1 VRYLTCQMPPTVLLD
16 PTPDRIIQLI
26 RSGRNIF
33 ITGPGGTGKSTI
45 VNRLNNEITNINV
58 TAMTGCAALLLECKA
73 KTLHSW
79 AGIGLGRDSTEK
91 CIEHITK
98 RSYLKKQWTSTRTL
112 VIDEVSMLTPELF
125 EKLDVIGRAV
135 RKRSMVP
142 FGGLQIIAVGDFCQL
157 PPIPRDAS
165 GQEIEMKFLFES
177 DIWDSSIQYVVLLTK
192 IWRQKDPVYQ
202 KLLSEIRLGI
212 VSEESE
218 AVLRSRMNTNWR
230 DESIRPTLL
239 FSRNSEVDR
248 VNSVNLVALEEE
260 PVSFACRTTFEPHRW
275 ALEHGNFSEAPD
287 KDSDSVRFAIN
298 KLDTDAPYLQELV
311 LKRGAQVMVL
321 RNLDIKTGLV
331 NGSRGII
338 VDFEPIRRFPIIKI
352 MNGTTHTIEP
362 YTWWSNDMPHVGRTQ
377 IPLRIAY
384 ASTIHKSQGASIDS
398 ALVDIGKTIFECGQA
413 YVALSRVRSLE
424 GLHVHALDIRR
435 IKTHPRVLE
444 YYRMIDS
451 IAKSELA
458 AAPCEGAASGG
469 GFVLTPAAESE
480 AWALNNVHKSWLPLL
495 NDVLGTPEG
504 IALEKFVSE
513 SRKSGTIYPKKE
525 DVFAALRM
533 DMSKVTVVIL
543 GQDPYHGPEQAMGL
557 AFSVPDNVAAPPSL
571 KNIMKEISSDLG
583 TTCVNANLSSW
594 TEQGVLL
601 LNTLLTVEAS
611 KPLSHAQKGWETV
624 TDRIL
629 KELSSKCSGIV
640 FLLWGK
646 TAQKKSALINT
657 SQKHT
662 ILEAAHPSPLSAY
675 NGFFGCKHFSKTN
688 SILGAEKAIRWIE

>member
-1 VRYLTCQMPPTVLLD
+1 
-16 PTPDRIIQLI
+16 
-26 RSGRNIF
+26 
-33 ITGPGGTGKSTI
+33 
-45 VNRLNNEITNINV
+45 
-58 TAMTGCAALLLECKA
+58 
-73 KTLHSW
+73 
-79 AGIGLGRDSTEK
+79 
-91 CIEHITK
+91 
-98 RSYLKKQWTSTRTL
+98 
-112 VIDEVSMLTPELF
+112 
-125 EKLDVIGRAV
+125 
-135 RKRSMVP
+135 
-142 FGGLQIIAVGDFCQL
+142 
-157 PPIPRDAS
+157 
-165 GQEIEMKFLFES
+165 
-177 DIWDSSIQYVVLLTK
+177 
-192 IWRQKDPVYQ
+192 
-202 KLLSEIRLGI
+202 
-212 VSEESE
+212 
-218 AVLRSRMNTNWR
+218 
-230 DESIRPTLL
+230 
-239 FSRNSEVDR
+239 
-248 VNSVNLVALEEE
+248 
-260 PVSFACRTTFEPHRW
+260 
-275 ALEHGNFSEAPD
+275 
-287 KDSDSVRFAIN
+287 
-298 KLDTDAPYLQELV
+298 
-311 LKRGAQVMVL
+311 MVL

-398 ALVDIGKTIFECGQA
+398 ALVDIGKTIFEYGQA

-451 IAKSELA
+451 IAKAATEAEA
-458 AAPCEGAASGG
+458 AACVSSASVCDGGASGG
-469 GFVLTPAAESE
+469 GFVLAPVLESE
-480 AWALNNVHKSWLPLL
+480 AWSLNNVHKSWIPLL

-504 IALEKFVSE
+504 IALEKFVRE
-513 SRKSGTIYPKKE
+513 SRKTGTIYPKKD

-533 DMSKVTVVIL
+533 DMSKVSVVIL
-543 GQDPYHGPEQAMGL
+543 GQDPYHGPDQAMGL
-557 AFSVPDNVAAPPSL
+557 AFSVPDNVTAPPSL
-571 KNIMKEISSDLG
+571 KNIMKEISSDLD
-583 TTCVNANLSSW
+583 TTCVKPNLSSW

-601 LNTLLTVEAS
+601 LNTLLTVEAG

-629 KELSSKCSGIV
+629 KELSTKCSGIV

-646 TAQKKSALINT
+646 TAQKKSVLING

>member
-1 VRYLTCQMPPTVLLD
+1 
-16 PTPDRIIQLI
+16 
-26 RSGRNIF
+26 
-33 ITGPGGTGKSTI
+33 
-45 VNRLNNEITNINV
+45 
-58 TAMTGCAALLLECKA
+58 
-73 KTLHSW
+73 
-79 AGIGLGRDSTEK
+79 
-91 CIEHITK
+91 
-98 RSYLKKQWTSTRTL
+98 
-112 VIDEVSMLTPELF
+112 
-125 EKLDVIGRAV
+125 
-135 RKRSMVP
+135 
-142 FGGLQIIAVGDFCQL
+142 
-157 PPIPRDAS
+157 
-165 GQEIEMKFLFES
+165 
-177 DIWDSSIQYVVLLTK
+177 
-192 IWRQKDPVYQ
+192 
-202 KLLSEIRLGI
+202 
-212 VSEESE
+212 
-218 AVLRSRMNTNWR
+218 
-230 DESIRPTLL
+230 
-239 FSRNSEVDR
+239 
-248 VNSVNLVALEEE
+248 
-260 PVSFACRTTFEPHRW
+260 
-275 ALEHGNFSEAPD
+275 
-287 KDSDSVRFAIN
+287 
-298 KLDTDAPYLQELV
+298 
-311 LKRGAQVMVL
+311 
-321 RNLDIKTGLV
+321 
-331 NGSRGII
+331 
-338 VDFEPIRRFPIIKI
+338 

-398 ALVDIGKTIFECGQA
+398 ALVDIGKTIFEYGQA